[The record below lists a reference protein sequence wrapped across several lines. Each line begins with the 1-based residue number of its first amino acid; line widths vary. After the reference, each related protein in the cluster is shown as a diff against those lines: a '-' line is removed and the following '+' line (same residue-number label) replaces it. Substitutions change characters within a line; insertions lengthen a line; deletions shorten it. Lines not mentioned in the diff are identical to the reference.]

1 MRFVFLGR
9 LVAAVLLLFLVGAC
23 ANNGEQKS
31 GWAALKSPEEKVMF
45 RAQARWDAL
54 LSGRIDQAYEFI
66 SPASRLNMPV
76 SDYRTRVSLQYARNA
91 KPLSANCEAELCVV
105 KLNFDYVLNGMAL
118 SYPINE
124 TWIQDGGEW
133 WFVFRG

>member
-9 LVAAVLLLFLVGAC
+9 LAAAVLLLFLVGGC
-23 ANNGEQKS
+23 ANNAEQKP
-31 GWAALKSPEEKVMF
+31 GLAALKSPEEKVMI

-91 KPLSANCEAELCVV
+91 KPISANCEAELCVV

-124 TWIQDGGEW
+124 TWILDSGEW

>member
-9 LVAAVLLLFLVGAC
+9 MVAAVLLLFLVGGC
-23 ANNGEQKS
+23 ANNGDQNP
-31 GWAALKSPEEKVMF
+31 GLAALKSPEEKVML

-54 LSGRIDQAYEFI
+54 LSGRVDLAYEFI
-66 SPASRLNMPV
+66 SPAGRLNMPV
-76 SDYRTRVSLQYARNA
+76 SEYRTRVSLQYARKA